1 VAVSFAY
8 SLANHFD
15 LAPVLSEGRVVIPMF
30 DEKAKTEREALKKLA
45 EEEEA
50 KKKAADA
57 APAK

>member
-1 VAVSFAY
+1 
-8 SLANHFD
+8 
-15 LAPVLSEGRVVIPMF
+15 MF